1 MDDHTYA
8 STKSPC
14 PVCDADTDTKA
25 DPLARTSSDGK
36 ATLLNLVEKLE
47 DNDLKEKIEDAW
59 GNMQLYVHRSCQKY
73 IHRKSRGK
81 TQATCNVGM

>member
-1 MDDHTYA
+1 MDDHAYA

-36 ATLLNLVEKLE
+36 ATSLNLVEKLG
-47 DNDLKEKIEDAW
+47 DDL
-59 GNMQLYVHRSCQKY
+59 
-73 IHRKSRGK
+73 
-81 TQATCNVGM
+81 

>member
-25 DPLARTSSDGK
+25 DPLARTSRDGK
-36 ATLLNLVEKLE
+36 ATLLNLVEKLG
-47 DNDLKEKIEDAW
+47 DDL
-59 GNMQLYVHRSCQKY
+59 
-73 IHRKSRGK
+73 
-81 TQATCNVGM
+81 